1 MSYKGSQTMIKKP
14 VKSGPHPGISV
25 RFLPAVKAALEKAA
39 AKDSRPLSSMV
50 QKIVADYLR
59 AEGFLK

>member
-1 MSYKGSQTMIKKP
+1 MIKKP
-14 VKSGPHPGISV
+14 VKAGPHPGISV
-25 RFLPAVKAALEKAA
+25 RFLPAVKTALEKAA
-39 AKDSRPLSSMV
+39 AKDERPLSSMV